1 MARKKSKKKDF
12 KSYLILAERTNYLFG
27 AFPYSEDGLAQA
39 EKYVRKIS
47 RRDSE
52 KYRIVAS

>member
-1 MARKKSKKKDF
+1 MARRKSKKKEF

-27 AFPYSEDGLAQA
+27 AFPYTAEGLEQA

>member
-1 MARKKSKKKDF
+1 MARIKSNKKDF

-27 AFPYSEDGLAQA
+27 AFPYTEIGLAQA

-52 KYRIVAS
+52 NYRIVAS

>member
-27 AFPYSEDGLAQA
+27 AFPYTEEGLTEAK
-39 EKYVRKIS
+39 KYVHKIS

-52 KYRIVAS
+52 NYRIVPS